1 MSDKF
6 KTEGADKK
14 WVWVLDCTEKEKKK
28 FKYFTRTDE
37 MKRQV
42 DEFIEELNMIDKPI
56 VRKYKFGVKHD

>member
-6 KTEGADKK
+6 NTEDSK
-14 WVWVLDCTEKEKKK
+14 WVWVLDCTEKKK